1 MTQLLKEVDG
11 DLGEDFKQFCR
22 SLYQDNC
29 KERELHNEALYDYS
43 TYVTK
48 NIEFLKD
55 EYKVRGVSQKTTSPR
70 YLVIG
75 GVIVRNRWRNEPI

>member
-55 EYKVRGVSQKTTSPR
+55 DYKVRDTKEFLLGTDW
-70 YLVIG
+70 
-75 GVIVRNRWRNEPI
+75 WRNEPI